1 MYPERFCRKIYAGQ
15 EVSSASVAVVKN
27 TGKQELSKVSSVHS
41 REQHSTHHCSP
52 RHHRDTSQFVATTNS
67 NKQPASHTDRVSSDP
82 FARLLPLNFFLC
94 NSTLL
99 GRFVGV
105 NTLHAHILARRQSRK
120 TFQLGWTTHSRLIL
134 LPPEPCVCGVV
145 LIQTSSVELQRQQCF
160 VGNQHSHTCL

>member
-82 FARLLPLNFFLC
+82 LACLLPLNFFAAARCWVDLSVC
-94 NSTLL
+94 THYTLT
-99 GRFVGV
+99 FWPAV
-105 NTLHAHILARRQSRK
+105 SRGK
-120 TFQLGWTTHSRLIL
+120 HSSWDGPHTAGLSSCHQNLVCAGL
-134 LPPEPCVCGVV
+134 L
-145 LIQTSSVELQRQQCF
+145 
-160 VGNQHSHTCL
+160 